1 MPLHTLPD
9 AERTRRLTTD
19 ELRDRFLVQGLFA
32 PGEVRL
38 RSVDLDRV
46 VLGGA
51 VPADGPL
58 DLGVPEEMAAAS
70 FTERREVG
78 ILNVGGS
85 GTVRVGERR
94 YDLGELDLLYVGRG
108 SGAIAFES
116 DSADAPARF
125 YLVSYPAHAE
135 HPTTLV
141 RQADA
146 DKAELGSAE
155 QVNRRDLY
163 KYVRPGGVES
173 GQLVMGVTEIKP
185 GSAWNTMPAHTH
197 ARRTE
202 VYLYFDLQGDDVVFH
217 LMGEPQEVRTL
228 VVRDG
233 EAVLS
238 PGWSIHAGAGTGR
251 YRFCWAMGGENQD
264 FADMQHVA
272 MADLR

>member
-1 MPLHTLPD
+1 MALHTLPD
-9 AERTRRLTTD
+9 AERTKRLTTD
-19 ELRDRFLVQGLFA
+19 ELRDRFLVRDLFRD
-32 PGEVRL
+32 GEVTL
-38 RSVDLDRV
+38 RFVDLDRV

-51 VPADGPL
+51 VPTGGRL
-58 DLGVPEEMAAAS
+58 DLGVPEELAADS
-70 FTERREVG
+70 FTERRELGV
-78 ILNVGGS
+78 LNVGGAGS
-85 GTVRVGERR
+85 VTVGDER
-94 YDLGELDLLYVGRG
+94 YDLAPRDLLYVGRG
-108 SGAIAFES
+108 SGAVSFES

-141 RQADA
+141 RQQDA
-146 DKAELGSAE
+146 EKAELGSAPK
-155 QVNRRDLY
+155 VNRRDLY

-173 GQLVMGVTEIKP
+173 GQLVMGVTEIKE

-202 VYLYFDLQGDDVVFH
+202 VYLYFDLADDDAVFH
-217 LMGEPQEVRTL
+217 MMGEPQEVRTV

-238 PGWSIHAGAGTGR
+238 PGWSIHAGAGTGP

>member
-1 MPLHTLPD
+1 MSLHTLPD

-19 ELRDRFLVQGLFA
+19 ELRDRFLVQDLFQD
-32 PGEVRL
+32 GQVTL
-38 RSVDLDRV
+38 RFVDLDRV

-51 VPADGPL
+51 VPTAAPL
-58 DLGVPEEMAAAS
+58 DLGVPEELAADS
-70 FTERREVG
+70 FTERRELGV
-78 ILNVGGS
+78 LNVGGAGS
-85 GTVRVGERR
+85 VRVGDES
-94 YDLGELDLLYVGRG
+94 YDLAPRDLLYVGRG
-108 SGAIAFES
+108 SGAVAFES
-116 DSADAPARF
+116 ESADAPARF

-141 RQADA
+141 RQQDA
-146 DKAELGSAE
+146 EKAELGSAE
-155 QVNRRDLY
+155 KVNRRDLY

-173 GQLVMGVTEIKP
+173 SQLVMGVTEIKA

-202 VYLYFDLQGDDVVFH
+202 VYLYFDLADDDVVFH
-217 LMGEPQEVRTL
+217 MMGEPQEVRTV

-251 YRFCWAMGGENQD
+251 YSFCWAMGGENQD

-272 MADLR
+272 MTDLR